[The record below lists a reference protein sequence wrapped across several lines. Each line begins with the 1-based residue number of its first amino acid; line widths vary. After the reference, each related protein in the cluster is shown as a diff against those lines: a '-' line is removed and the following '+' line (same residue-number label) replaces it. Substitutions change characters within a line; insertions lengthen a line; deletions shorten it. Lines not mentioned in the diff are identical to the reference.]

1 METRKRTHIVVP
13 EELIIEIDRLF
24 GKRKRSQF
32 IERPIK
38 REIQRLNYVMAV
50 RETAGTWE
58 NDSHPEL
65 NSGSDNWVRT
75 LREND
80 KKRLEELD

>member
-24 GKRKRSQF
+24 GKRK
-32 IERPIK
+32 
-38 REIQRLNYVMAV
+38 V

-58 NDSHPEL
+58 NDIHPEL
-65 NSGSDNWVRT
+65 NSGSDKWVKT
-75 LREND
+75 LREED